1 MFDNQNARNKPS
13 SKNSSSAKQ
22 FQLQRGIQLQDLEVE
37 RESFAKISQDEK
49 PFLEKSSGCDIC
61 VVKCLTLR
69 RNYCSIVL
77 QK

>member
-22 FQLQRGIQLQDLEVE
+22 FQLQRGIQLQVLEVE

-49 PFLEKSSGCDIC
+49 PFLEKSNLIMNKIAHRSKINFVA
-61 VVKCLTLR
+61 VVYLF
-69 RNYCSIVL
+69 
-77 QK
+77 